1 MSYAYR
7 YVRNRLVFAL
17 VMVVLVAAFAW
28 WYFPQGTAEQRL
40 VPATVVEVNSGTAK
54 SFRTGENVTLQT
66 VTVRLE
72 DGREVVLPVFGRTPQ
87 SGDRVTLLEST
98 YPEGEVRYT
107 LRPPDQVF

>member
-17 VMVVLVAAFAW
+17 VMVVLAAAFAW

-40 VPATVVEVNSGTAK
+40 VTATVIEVK
-54 SFRTGENVTLQT
+54 SSTVKNFRTGENSVLET

-72 DGREVVLPVFGRTPQ
+72 DGREVVLPVLGRAPQ
-87 SGDRVTLLEST
+87 RGDRVTLLELT

-107 LRPPDQVF
+107 LRPVDESF